1 MLTLNWVKN
10 TDHVV
15 YGTDEELIPMLAKKL
30 VIPDLG
36 QRIRAFREDPVK
48 EGVTL
53 RGGRRSSALMFI
65 PDLYFD
71 DDIVMGGNVWI
82 YLGDMM
88 PAYCV
93 YVPWED
99 EKAPES

>member
-1 MLTLNWVKN
+1 MLNLNWIKN
-10 TDHVV
+10 EDHVV
-15 YGTDEELIPMLAKKL
+15 YGTDEELIPILSKDL
-30 VIPDLG
+30 FIPDLG
-36 QRIRAFREDPVK
+36 KKIRQFRENPVK

-53 RGGRRSSALMFI
+53 KGGKRSSVLMFI

-71 DDIVMGGNVWI
+71 DDIVMGGNVWL

-93 YVPWED
+93 YVPWE
-99 EKAPES
+99 E

>member
-1 MLTLNWVKN
+1 MLTRNWIN
-10 TDHVV
+10 NPDHVV
-15 YGTDEELIPMLAKKL
+15 YGTDEELIPMLSKKL
-30 VIPDLG
+30 IISDLG
-36 QRIRAFREDPVK
+36 DRIKRFREDPVK

-53 RGGRRSSALMFI
+53 KGGRRSSALMFI

-71 DDIVMGGNVWI
+71 DDIVMGGNVWL

-93 YVPWED
+93 YIPWDDKCTEQ
-99 EKAPES
+99 